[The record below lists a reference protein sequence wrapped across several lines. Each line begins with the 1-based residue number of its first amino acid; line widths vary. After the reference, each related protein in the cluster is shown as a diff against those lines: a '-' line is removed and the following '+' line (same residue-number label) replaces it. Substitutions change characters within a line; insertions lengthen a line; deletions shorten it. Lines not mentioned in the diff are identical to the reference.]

1 MHINLPRIKGTAYD
15 ALLNDLITSV
25 NTAGKDDVP
34 AQPLFAASAAAAIG
48 RFLMEKTDVKTGG
61 PWIAMTVPLV
71 GNIPIMPMAD
81 MMYNKLVELAK

>member
-1 MHINLPRIKGTAYD
+1 
-15 ALLNDLITSV
+15 
-25 NTAGKDDVP
+25 
-34 AQPLFAASAAAAIG
+34 
-48 RFLMEKTDVKTGG
+48 MEKTDVKTGG